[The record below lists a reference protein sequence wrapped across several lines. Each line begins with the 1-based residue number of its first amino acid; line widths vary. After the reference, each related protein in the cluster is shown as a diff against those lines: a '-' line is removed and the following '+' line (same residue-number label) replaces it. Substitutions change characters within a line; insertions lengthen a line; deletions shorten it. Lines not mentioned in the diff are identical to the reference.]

1 MNRLKSIFSLVL
13 LATAFMFGACSQD
26 ETMDDLISN
35 SEINSPSPTNGGEED
50 PNGDKP
56 GG

>member
-1 MNRLKSIFSLVL
+1 MNRIKSIFSLVL

-26 ETMDDLISN
+26 ETMDDLMNN
-35 SEINSPSPTNGGEED
+35 SEINTPSPTNGDDTEKE
-50 PNGDKP
+50 GDQP